1 MRLAAKSGLAP
12 VRYVSL
18 STRLRATLIKDLALF
33 DLLFLSVF
41 FFLFFFFFP
50 FPSHSAFL
58 FLVYSGNPAPMTSYN
73 L

>member
-41 FFLFFFFFP
+41 FFLFFFSFSFSIS
-50 FPSHSAFL
+50 FRLA